1 MTAGRCAPYRGF
13 SGDVA
18 TGRKG
23 GLAVLGELEVR
34 PAVTVLVLHGELDIV
49 TVADVRALLD
59 EAGATGRRLVIDLR
73 DVPFVDVLCLSAIL
87 ATVDRIRDDGG
98 EACVVGASAP
108 VRRMCALLGAGD
120 ALVMQIPEQ
129 RSTAV

>member
-1 MTAGRCAPYRGF
+1 M
-13 SGDVA
+13 
-18 TGRKG
+18 
-23 GLAVLGELEVR
+23 LGELEVR

-59 EAGATGRRLVIDLR
+59 EAGAIGRRRLVIDLR

-87 ATVDRIRDDGG
+87 AAVDRIRDLGG

-108 VRRMCALLGAGD
+108 VRRMCALLGADD